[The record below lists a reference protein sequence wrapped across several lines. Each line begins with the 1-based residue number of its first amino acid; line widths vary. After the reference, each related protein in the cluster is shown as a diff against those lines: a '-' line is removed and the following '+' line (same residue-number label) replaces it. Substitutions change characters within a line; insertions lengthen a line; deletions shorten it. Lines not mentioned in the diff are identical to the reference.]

1 MVTNSRGSTF
11 VVKGQIR
18 DKDGNPVTALL
29 VKAFDVDLRSEEP
42 LGEATTDERG
52 FYKITYTADQFSH
65 GDNDRANL
73 IIRAFDSKGNELG
86 ASEVTYNAPA
96 EATIDLVVEPL
107 PETESSEY
115 ELLLA
120 EITPLLEGVALADL
134 TDDNIAFLTGKTGVE
149 RKRLEEL
156 RQAAQLSHQTDLPG
170 EVFYAFACYDLP
182 LDLRSL
188 LSSDA
193 ATLRGT
199 LETAIRRRVVPAGL
213 LNALPEIMVR
223 LERLQAEHTPVPE
236 LAAVSGIE
244 LPAPLRSFLDERGIH
259 TLADIQNTGG
269 LRNLEGL
276 PGVADPLATR
286 RLDAHAQLALVS
298 PDTAVREQMINKG
311 FEDIYAIA
319 RTDRSEFVK
328 KMHLAPGD
336 LNAARL
342 HAKAQAQVTFFQNV
356 ITDVGT
362 RLVYADGNAS
372 KELPTRV
379 KELLAKRF
387 APRCSCEECE
397 SAVSP
402 LAYLADL
409 IKYVKD
415 NLRNDNSPVDYAF
428 LEKNLHQKF
437 GTLPKSCA
445 SVKTQV
451 RQVRICVEVLRSFLN
466 VNPPTNQARARLEA
480 MERAYLRYTYETLLN
495 RLGTSFA
502 ELRLIQN
509 AGDEAR
515 KELTER
521 LGISEPHPGDY
532 LRTLLVDTEST
543 SLAVLEDTLE
553 KLFGLAN
560 TRTDPLAQRPT
571 PQFLTWRRSYLRRLW
586 EHQDWPDDMPGGAY
600 PMIDPDVIGPDDF
613 RTPDANNKAFALW
626 RRRRDWIDTELG
638 DLRTH
643 TRTVTQ
649 GTGTVTVPDLEK
661 MLDSMYV
668 GRSYLLGFVPGAFPP
683 FPNVT
688 VSWPSSTPKQNLIS
702 IYLGLSSGQLDK
714 IQVEQTV
721 QKLNDEL
728 GLSVEAFYHLMTIR
742 NKDATWATD
751 FRNPRVEDAEWDEV
765 ISILAQARK
774 YLLFPY
780 WRGEEQT
787 VKIEFGPGEF
797 WISIREPVEG
807 EWPPRRDSTSPLIDP
822 ELLKPADLPDSSVG
836 DRARALLQARQE
848 ELAQVRS
855 QLKAARE
862 DPAGGFS
869 AMLKMALGDP
879 LPVDLDQTLT
889 DLDSTD
895 ASKSEGAEKDIR
907 SKLFMTVEAFR
918 RLMMVGA
925 KESETDALKK
935 PTLAEYEEVYGILT
949 SAQKL
954 RVKYSTWKNEE
965 DDPATGVSYWSALK
979 ARLPRWRA
987 SADTRAD
994 WQRALRLRM
1003 RSPIIDPDLIGPL
1016 HIKEPFSTATAWLL
1030 WLNRSLAVK
1039 NQWNALKAARE
1050 AATTPP
1056 AGLNAILAFSS
1067 PSSPQSASL
1076 GITASELL
1084 KLDEA
1089 RAQGA
1094 SIFLRLA
1101 QLSLTNE
1108 AFNDLVRVA
1117 QLVAQN
1123 QPILSYEWDNLY
1135 SILTE
1140 VWKRRNVVVWHEA
1153 ERGKVALSPDHFRL
1167 PQADPNVFPS
1177 PARPEPPA
1185 WWASLDDQLEWE
1197 DRLQA
1202 RIDQDNALEDALR
1215 QTANAT
1221 EELTLPALRDALIDA
1236 APGITGNLDAK
1247 AKAIGDRLLIETRDS
1262 GCARTTRVSQA
1273 IETLQ
1278 TLLFSVRTG
1287 QLHDTYPKMEFT
1299 PEAKASFD
1307 DNWTWMGSYSLWRAA
1322 MFVFLYPENIL
1333 LPSLRR
1339 EATPAFRKL
1348 IKDLRSSGR
1357 VTPERARYAAEEYA
1371 AYFRDVCSLNL
1382 EATVVAEGWYTDDQN
1397 RSTRGTRLFL
1407 FARSSRSDKA
1417 YWCTRNG
1424 KPPHDP
1430 ASQTFWNEVPSLGN
1444 VLNVIGAIEYR
1455 ITEAQRFI
1463 YLFARV
1469 YDGRNHKLVFCRYDL
1484 ERGDWLQEASEL
1496 ELPNKATRFNN
1507 ASLLKTD
1514 PNQPQDPKQPPKIL
1528 IELTDGSKYTG
1539 ELSPNGKDWGAMQST
1554 WFIVPFAEWKGDVDR
1569 TSDLKVKSRW
1579 NQQGKPALE
1588 PLDVVAWI
1596 KAAHAYATDPKRGH
1610 KFVSGFPNF
1619 QQSGN
1624 DCGVIQLTDNAAFV
1638 YHLPQG
1644 VLDQPIS
1651 DARDIAA
1658 RFAYVHDYVRNPPQD
1673 APKFLLN
1680 YASGYPTFNGT
1691 EAVLLAREK
1700 DHKEVSVVMPY
1711 NISTFDMGG
1720 DPKPKSKSD
1729 SGFDANDLAF
1739 RFVGVDRTLARDF
1752 PDRYFGFPTFSEGS
1766 GDPVDQIC
1774 CIRKQQTYERVFD
1787 QSVITVAS
1795 LDWYIPIYRGPSN
1808 IIPTRSDRN
1817 LERVIETIR
1826 DTYTDHAKSPRLL
1839 TYFDEA
1845 WYFVP
1850 MHIALQLQRNG
1861 YYTEALDWFS
1871 TVYDYSV
1878 PVDQRK
1884 IYYGLVAEASLKAGY
1899 ERGQDWRWLQDPLN
1913 PHAIARGRRNTYTR
1927 FTLLSIIRC
1936 ILDYA
1941 DAEFTRDTAESIPMA
1956 RTLYQTALELLEN
1969 PDLNQQLGGCSEII
1983 GWLKTRYGDELWVE
1997 GIAHQLSRFRN
2008 TGLLL
2013 QAQARIDA
2021 ILSADGS
2028 TEQKIVK
2035 VRDEIE
2041 TALQA
2046 ESRPMQLHEAIQE
2059 GEEFAAR
2066 ASLAVMALPGVPE
2079 GALQTGSSAAQMFDS
2094 PATNYRLPRAGD
2106 GRMSIVNEVVFDP
2119 AKQQAAK
2126 KVPALVLESCI
2137 PPNPVLRALRMR
2149 AELNLLKIRTCRT
2162 IAGVKRELE
2171 AYAAPTDTS
2180 TGMPAIGAGGQLVL
2194 PGLGTQTPTPY
2205 RYSTLIERAKQLV
2218 QLAQQVESS
2227 MLSALQ
2233 QRDAEAYNLMKAR
2246 QDVQLAR
2253 SGVRLQDLRVKEAE
2267 DSVGVAELQ
2276 RDRAQV
2282 QVTQYEQWLNEGLIG
2297 FEQTALQA
2305 QWTAFGTQTAAA
2317 GANWLVVSKA
2327 AADKKLDAL
2336 AGALGATAQAASALA
2351 GVYSQWAHYERRK
2364 QEWTF
2369 QKTLA
2374 QQDVRIG
2381 EQQVRVA
2388 QEHVQVIEQERV
2400 IADLQTQNAER
2411 TVDFL
2416 SNKFTNVDLY
2426 DWMADVL
2433 EGVYRYFLQQA
2444 TAMAKL
2450 AASQLAFERQEP
2462 PPPFIQADYWEPPTE
2477 DGIGVTTGKAPGR
2490 RGLTGSVRLLQDIYQ
2505 LDQYTFDTNKR
2516 KLQLGKTFSLAQLAP
2531 VEFQRFRE
2539 TGVLTFATPMEMFDR
2554 DFPGHYL
2561 RLIRR
2566 VKTSVVALIPPE
2578 IGIKATLTASRNSRV
2593 VIGGDIFQTVR
2604 VQHGPD
2610 MVALTSP
2617 RDATGLFELDIQS
2630 EMLAPFESIG
2640 VDTTW
2645 EFRMPK
2651 AANPFDYNTIA
2662 DVLLTIEYTA
2672 LNSFDYHQEV
2682 IQRLR
2687 RRISADRP
2695 FSFRQQFAD
2704 AWYDLHNPEQEAEEK
2719 QMVVTFETARE
2730 DFPPHLGSLGI
2741 QHIVVYFARKN
2752 GASFEVPVS
2761 HLRFT
2766 EQGSS
2771 GSVGGA
2777 ATSIDGVVSTRRGNA
2792 GAWMSMICKT
2802 PFGKWELAF
2811 PHTEEMKNRFKHE
2824 EIEDIL
2830 FVITYSGNTPEWPA

>member
-1 MVTNSRGSTF
+1 MVNNSRGSTF

-18 DKDGNPVTALL
+18 DKNGNPATALL
-29 VKAFDVDLRSEEP
+29 VKAFDIDLRSEEL
-42 LGEATTDERG
+42 LGEKTADERG
-52 FYKITYTADQFSH
+52 FYQIIYTADQFSH

-96 EATIDLVVEPL
+96 EATIDLVVELIPK
-107 PETESSEY
+107 TESSEY
-115 ELLLA
+115 EQLLA

-149 RKRLEEL
+149 RKRLDEL
-156 RQAAQLSHQTDLPG
+156 RQAAQLSRHTYLPI
-170 EVFYAFACYDLP
+170 EVFYAFARYNLP

-188 LSSDA
+188 LSSDP

-199 LETAIRRRVVPAGL
+199 IETAIRRRVVPASL
-213 LNALPEIMVR
+213 LSILPEIMVR
-223 LERLQAEHTPVPE
+223 LERLKAEHTPVPE

-276 PGVADPLATR
+276 PGVADPLVAG

-298 PDTAVREQMINKG
+298 PDTAVREQMINEG

-328 KMHLAPGD
+328 KMHLVSGD

-342 HAKAQAQVTFFQNV
+342 HAKAQAQVSFFQNV
-356 ITDVGT
+356 IADVGI
-362 RLVYADGNAS
+362 RLAYADGTAS

-379 KELLAKRF
+379 KEFLGKRF

-415 NLRNDNSPVDYAF
+415 NLRNDNSLVDYVF

-445 SVKTQV
+445 SVKTRV

-466 VNPPTNQARARLEA
+466 VNPPTAQARARLEA
-480 MERAYLRYTYETLLN
+480 MERAYLRNAYETLLS

-571 PQFLTWRRSYLRRLW
+571 PQFLTWRRGYLRRLW

-613 RTPDANNKAFALW
+613 RTPDVNNKAFALW
-626 RRRRDWIDTELG
+626 GHRRDWIDTELG

-649 GTGTVTVPDLEK
+649 GTSTVTVPDLEK

-668 GRSYLLGFVPGAFPP
+668 SHGYILGFVPGAFPP

-688 VSWPSSTPKQNLIS
+688 VSWPSSTPKQNLTS
-702 IYLGLSSGQLDK
+702 IYLDLSSGQLDK
-714 IQVEQTV
+714 MQVEQTV
-721 QKLNDEL
+721 LKLNDEL
-728 GLSVEAFYHLMTIR
+728 GLSVEAFSRLMTIR
-742 NKDATWATD
+742 NKDAVWTTD
-751 FRNPRVEDAEWDEV
+751 FRNSRVEDAEWDEV

-774 YLLFPY
+774 RLLFPH

-787 VKIEFGPGEF
+787 VKIEFGPSEF
-797 WISIREPVEG
+797 WLSIREPIEG
-807 EWPPRRDSTSPLIDP
+807 EWPPRRDSATPLIDP
-822 ELLKPADLPDSSVG
+822 EILKPAELPDSGVG
-836 DRARALLQARQE
+836 DRARTLFQARQA

-855 QLKAARE
+855 QLKATRE

-869 AMLKMALGDP
+869 AMLKAALGDP
-879 LPVDLDQTLT
+879 LPVDLEQTLT

-895 ASKSEGAEKDIR
+895 ASKSEGAETDIR

-918 RLMMVGA
+918 RLMMVAA

-949 SAQKL
+949 SAQKR

-965 DDPATGVSYWSALK
+965 DDPATGVSYWTALK
-979 ARLPRWRA
+979 AGLPRWRA

-1003 RSPIIDPDLIGPL
+1003 HSPIIDPDLIGPL

-1050 AATTPP
+1050 AATTPL
-1056 AGLNAILAFSS
+1056 AGLNAILVFSS
-1067 PSSPQSASL
+1067 SSSPQSASL

-1089 RAQGA
+1089 RAKGA
-1094 SIFLRLA
+1094 SIAPRLA

-1108 AFNDLVRVA
+1108 AFNYLIRVA
-1117 QLVAQN
+1117 QLAAQN

-1140 VWKRRNVVVWHEA
+1140 VWKRRNVVAWHEA
-1153 ERGKVALSPDHFRL
+1153 ERGKVTLSPDHFRL
-1167 PQADPNVFPS
+1167 PQTDPNIFPS
-1177 PARPEPPA
+1177 PARPELPA
-1185 WWASLDDQLEWE
+1185 WRASLDDQLEWE

-1202 RIDQDNALEDALR
+1202 RMDQDNALEDALH
-1215 QTANAT
+1215 QTADAT

-1278 TLLFSVRTG
+1278 TLLFSIRTG

-1307 DNWTWMGSYSLWRAA
+1307 DDWTWMGSYSLWRAA

-1333 LPSLRR
+1333 LPSLRH

-1348 IKDLRSSGR
+1348 VKDLRSSGR

-1371 AYFRDVCSLNL
+1371 AYFRDVYYLKL
-1382 EATVVAEGWYTDDQN
+1382 EATVISEGWYTDDQD
-1397 RSTRGTRLFL
+1397 RPTRGTRLFL
-1407 FARSSRSDKA
+1407 FALSSRSDKA
-1417 YWCTRNG
+1417 YWCTRDD

-1430 ASQTFWNEVPSLGN
+1430 ATQTFWNEVPSLGN

-1455 ITEAQRFI
+1455 ITEVQRFI

-1469 YDGRNHKLVFCRYDL
+1469 YDGWNHKLVFCRYDL
-1484 ERGDWLQEASEL
+1484 ERGDWLKEASEL
-1496 ELPNKATRFNN
+1496 ELPNKATRFKE
-1507 ASLLKTD
+1507 AKLLQPKTSTES
-1514 PNQPQDPKQPPKIL
+1514 PRLL
-1528 IELTDGSKYTG
+1528 ITLSDGSSFIR
-1539 ELSPNGKDWGAMQST
+1539 ELSQKGNDWGSDDFKST
-1554 WFIVPFAEWKGDVDR
+1554 TLTIQFAEWEDASRAAKGIESKWSNKF
-1569 TSDLKVKSRW
+1569 TPQEATRW
-1579 NQQGKPALE
+1579 M
-1588 PLDVVAWI
+1588 
-1596 KAAHAYATDPKRGH
+1596 KAAHDFAREKGFATGYPTFQEDGD
-1610 KFVSGFPNF
+1610 KFGLIKLKSEAVLKTWVSATSLNNANPVTNNYTVQDLTDRFTAIQDYVRKYYPRDTAVSPNDYIAGFPNF
-1619 QQSGN
+1619 DDNGSN
-1624 DCGVIQLTDNAAFV
+1624 YGVVLVRKTYEQKEVATS
-1638 YHLPQG
+1638 LPINLNNLGAKSKGAPDFNQA
-1644 VLDQPIS
+1644 S
-1651 DARDIAA
+1651 DIAQ
-1658 RFAYVHDYVRNPPQD
+1658 RFTGLENW
-1673 APKFLLN
+1673 KL
-1680 YASGYPTFNGT
+1680 
-1691 EAVLLAREK
+1691 
-1700 DHKEVSVVMPY
+1700 
-1711 NISTFDMGG
+1711 
-1720 DPKPKSKSD
+1720 
-1729 SGFDANDLAF
+1729 
-1739 RFVGVDRTLARDF
+1739 
-1752 PDRYFGFPTFSEGS
+1752 PDKVAFPTFSETDSTDTICFINVEQKYALNFGALVSVASVDPISPVYHGS
-1766 GDPVDQIC
+1766 FDITPSRLFGD
-1774 CIRKQQTYERVFD
+1774 TATLA
-1787 QSVITVAS
+1787 SVIRQAYNDNQTLPQS
-1795 LDWYIPIYRGPSN
+1795 
-1808 IIPTRSDRN
+1808 
-1817 LERVIETIR
+1817 
-1826 DTYTDHAKSPRLL
+1826 LL

-1871 TVYDYSV
+1871 NVYDYSV
-1878 PVDQRK
+1878 PADQRK
-1884 IYYGLVAEASLKAGY
+1884 IYYGLIAEASLKAGY
-1899 ERGQDWRWLQDPLN
+1899 GRGQGWRWLQDPLN
-1913 PHAIARGRRNTYTR
+1913 PHAIAKGRRNTYTR

-1936 ILDYA
+1936 FLDYA
-1941 DAEFTRDTAESIPMA
+1941 DAEFTRDTAESTPMA

-1983 GWLKTRYGDELWVE
+1983 GWLKTRHGNELWVE
-1997 GIAHQLSRFRN
+1997 EIAHQLSRFNN

-2013 QAQARIDA
+2013 KAQARIDA
-2021 ILSADGS
+2021 IMGDDGS
-2028 TEQKIVK
+2028 TEQKIAR
-2035 VRDEIE
+2035 VRDEVE
-2041 TALQA
+2041 AALQA

-2059 GEEFAAR
+2059 GEEFAAG
-2066 ASLAVMALPGVPE
+2066 ASLAVMVLPGVLE

-2094 PATNYRLPRAGD
+2094 PTTNYRLPRAGD
-2106 GRMSIVNEVVFDP
+2106 GRMSIVNGVIFDP

-2149 AELNLLKIRTCRT
+2149 AKLNLLKIHTCRT

-2180 TGMPAIGAGGQLVL
+2180 TGMPTIGAGGQLVL
-2194 PGLGTQTPTPY
+2194 PDAGMQTPTPY
-2205 RYSTLIERAKQLV
+2205 RYSVLIERAKQLV

-2227 MLSALQ
+2227 MFSALQ

-2253 SGVRLQDLRVKEAE
+2253 AGVRLQDLRLKEAQ
-2267 DSVGVAELQ
+2267 DSVTLAQLQ
-2276 RDRAQV
+2276 EDRASLQV
-2282 QVTQYEQWLNEGLIG
+2282 DHYSTLLAEDISGTERAALLLMWTSAGLSTIAAYAYGRQYN
-2297 FEQTALQA
+2297 
-2305 QWTAFGTQTAAA
+2305 
-2317 GANWLVVSKA
+2317 
-2327 AADKKLDAL
+2327 
-2336 AGALGATAQAASALA
+2336 AQAVSALA
-2351 GVYSQWAHYERRK
+2351 SATSTLASGLSTLASYERRK

-2369 QKTLA
+2369 QKVLA
-2374 QQDVRIG
+2374 LQEVRIG
-2381 EQQVRVA
+2381 AQQVQIA
-2388 QEHVQVIEQERV
+2388 GDHVQVSQQERE

-2416 SNKFTNVDLY
+2416 SNKFTNADLY

-2433 EGVYRYFLQQA
+2433 AGVYRYFLQQA

-2477 DGIGVTTGKAPGR
+2477 DGTGGVTTGKAPDR
-2490 RGLTGSVRLLQDIYQ
+2490 RGLTGSARLLQDIYQ
-2505 LDQYTFDTNKR
+2505 LDQYAFDTNKR
-2516 KLQLGKTFSLAQLAP
+2516 KLQLGKTLSLAQLSP

-2539 TGVLTFATPMEMFDR
+2539 TGVLMFTTPMEMFDR

-2578 IGIKATLTASRNSRV
+2578 VGIKATLTASRNSRV

-2610 MVALTSP
+2610 MAALTSP

-2645 EFRMPK
+2645 ELRMPK
-2651 AANPFDYNTIA
+2651 ASNLFDYNTIA

-2672 LNSFDYHQEV
+2672 LNSFDYRQEV

-2687 RRISADRP
+2687 RRIAADRP

-2719 QMVVTFETARE
+2719 QMVASFETARE

-2741 QHIVVYFARKN
+2741 QHVVLYFARKS

-2792 GAWMSMICKT
+2792 GAWMSMIGKT